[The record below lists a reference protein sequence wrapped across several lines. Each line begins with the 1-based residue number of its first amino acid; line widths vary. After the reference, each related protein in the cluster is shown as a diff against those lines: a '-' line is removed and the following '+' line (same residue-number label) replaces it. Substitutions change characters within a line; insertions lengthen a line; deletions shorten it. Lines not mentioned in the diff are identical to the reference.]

1 MLGKQAGLL
10 STHTSPVGG
19 GWGSRLPAAEALQEL
34 LRKDL
39 PSHPQQSS
47 GYILSSDLPKS
58 RDTKFKVNKLYWFAQ
73 SVLGFSTESVTSWK
87 HPYPQP
93 GPSKPC
99 QLAR

>member
-1 MLGKQAGLL
+1 MSTIPLL
-10 STHTSPVGG
+10 GG
-19 GWGSRLPAAEALQEL
+19 GWGTRLPEAEALQEL

-39 PSHPQQSS
+39 PSQSS

-58 RDTKFKVNKLYWFAQ
+58 RDTKFKVTKLYWFAQ

-87 HPYPQP
+87 HPYPPP

-99 QLAR
+99 QLAC